1 VPTLKDF
8 YDLLFEVSNED
19 RHRILLQLEHEPI
32 NVTQISK
39 NLGLSLPETS
49 RHISRLNEVGLTR
62 KDTEGL
68 FHLTAYGRLALRQF
82 RELEFSTKYRDY
94 FTGHTAEGLPPEFV
108 KRIGDLSGSVFTENI
123 LDFIRQI
130 EYVIKE
136 AKEYVWLLVDQ
147 FPLNHLSLIVEA
159 IERGVQFRVLEPR
172 NRVLNPDLEAMAPE
186 ESHALS
192 RMRQAPIVEQRML
205 DEVNTYMYLSEN
217 DCVSAFPTLRGE
229 NEYKGFKSTD
239 ETSLKWCR
247 DLFQHYWN
255 EAVQRI
261 STPSIQVKRGQ
272 ISTMVGSSGW
282 IVIVGRERIELDAQA
297 IQDAVDNYDE
307 VILKGRFNIG
317 TATININR
325 SVKIRGE
332 GRTDDIPDTKI
343 YKKGWKFPFLSQEF
357 MFDIRGEDIDVTIE
371 NIHVEDFNGTC
382 INTRQGNSV
391 TLRKNRITLSSG
403 LGRGLTYGSWGD
415 HVVGITAG
423 GESRFRG
430 SSPGGVMIE
439 DNYLDFALSFA
450 RGGFVTNIGLE
461 REPDYRPDLKNHETP
476 ICVGMLISRN
486 LGKVIIRNNVI
497 RNMNARGILVA
508 DNWETAD
515 IEIVNNTI
523 ISEVFGAYP
532 YNNPMSGVGILVQS
546 AWSEPRSGGHVM
558 VEGNKIICDKVNYCG
573 IAVYGPAMYQ
583 KGAGKLEKCIVV
595 NNEVSLKD
603 GSIGVIIRRSDL
615 TEVSNNKILGKA
627 YYGLQISG
635 SENREGIDLYA
646 YANIFEDNDMES
658 LVIKEPNVYSDS
670 HVDGR
675 MFTGSGEKSATA
687 NVWLNNYTKG
697 DVIKVKAYETV
708 IDEGEDNKIEYGDQ
722 A

>member
-1 VPTLKDF
+1 MEDF
-8 YDLLFEVSNED
+8 YDILFEVSNED
-19 RHRILLQLEHEPI
+19 RHGILLQLEREPM

-39 NLGLSLPETS
+39 KLGLSLPETS
-49 RHISRLNEVGLTR
+49 RHVSRLSEVGLTR

-68 FHLTAYGRLALRQF
+68 FHLTSYGGLVLRQF
-82 RELEFSTKYRDY
+82 RELEFSTRHREY
-94 FTGHTAEGLPPEFV
+94 FTNHTTAGLPPQFV
-108 KRIGDLSGSVFTENI
+108 KRIGDLSGSVFTKNI

-136 AKEYVWLLVDQ
+136 AKENVWLLVDQ

-192 RMRQAPIVEQRML
+192 RMRQAPIVEQRMM
-205 DEVNTYMYLSEN
+205 DEVNVYMYLSEN
-217 DCVSAFPTLRGE
+217 GCVSAFPTLRGE
-229 NEYKGFKSTD
+229 NEYKGFTSTD

-247 DLFQHYWN
+247 DLFQHHWN
-255 EAVQRI
+255 DAVQR
-261 STPSIQVKRGQ
+261 TPAPAVEVKRGQ
-272 ISTMVGSSGW
+272 ISTMVGSSGR
-282 IVIVGRERIELDAQA
+282 IVVVGRERPEFDAQA

-307 VILKGRFNIG
+307 VVLKGRFNIG
-317 TATININR
+317 ASTININR
-325 SVKIRGE
+325 SINIRGE

-343 YKKGWKFPFLSQEF
+343 CKKGWKFPFLSQEF
-357 MFDIRGEDIDVTIE
+357 MFLVRGEDIDVTIE

-382 INTRQGNSV
+382 IGTREGNSL
-391 TLRKNRITLSSG
+391 TIRRNRITLLSG
-403 LGRGLTYGSWGD
+403 LGRGLSFGPWGD

-423 GESRFRG
+423 GENLRG
-430 SSPGGVMIE
+430 GFPGGVVIE
-439 DNYLDFALSFA
+439 ENYLDFALSYA
-450 RGGFVTNIGLE
+450 RGGFITNKGLE
-461 REPDYRPDLKNHETP
+461 REPDYRPDLQNHETP
-476 ICVGMLISRN
+476 ICVGMNICRN
-486 LGKVIIRNNVI
+486 LGKVIVRDNVI
-497 RNMNARGILVA
+497 RNMNARGILVF

-546 AWSEPRSGGHVM
+546 AWSEPRSGGRVM
-558 VEGNKIICDKVNYCG
+558 VKGNKIIGEKVNYCG
-573 IAVYGPAMYQ
+573 IAAYGPSMYQ
-583 KGAGKLEKCIVV
+583 KGAGKFEQCIIKDNKIELEEGSIGILIRKSDFTEVV
-595 NNEVSLKD
+595 NN
-603 GSIGVIIRRSDL
+603 
-615 TEVSNNKILGKA
+615 KISGKV

-635 SENREGIDLYA
+635 SENREGIDLCA
-646 YANIFEDNDMES
+646 DANIFEDNDMER
-658 LVIKEPNVYSDS
+658 LVIKEPDEYSDS

-687 NVWLNNYTKG
+687 NVWLNNHSKG
-697 DVIKVKAYETV
+697 NVIKVKADETV
-708 IDEGEDNKIEYGDQ
+708 IDEGEDDKIEYGNQ